1 MYSIAIHGGAGAVPS
16 DLFAKDQ
23 GAHYQ
28 ASLSSVLD
36 ASFAI
41 LERGGTS
48 LDAVTAA
55 VRALEDDPLFN
66 AGHGAALTREG
77 WAELDAAVMDGKDQR
92 AGAVASVRH
101 VKNPIE
107 LARRVMEK
115 SRHVLLVSVGAE
127 EFALEEGIPLV
138 PNLYFRTD
146 ERKQQLASEQ
156 RGRRVSDLMPAGTLD
171 AAAQSGSGSKLDSP
185 TAHAPIG
192 SQGTVG
198 AVALDKHGNLAAA
211 TSTGGMTNKRQG
223 RVGDSPII
231 GAGTYAK
238 NGVCAISATGHGE
251 YFIRAVAAYHIA
263 SAVEYRGLTLT
274 AAAREL
280 IHTRIPTL
288 GGSGG
293 IIAVS
298 ANGEIVMDFNTEG
311 MFRGARNS
319 AGHREVA
326 IKRAIS

>member
-1 MYSIAIHGGAGAVPS
+1 MHSIAIHGGAGGVPAEI
-16 DLFAKDQ
+16 FARDG
-23 GAHYQ
+23 GASYK
-28 ASLSSVLD
+28 ASLARVLD
-36 ASFAI
+36 ASFEI
-41 LERGGTS
+41 LEGGGSS

-55 VRALEDDPLFN
+55 VRSLEDNPLFN

-101 VKNPIE
+101 IRNPVD

-115 SRHVLLVSVGAE
+115 SRHVLLVSTGAE

-138 PNLYFRTD
+138 ANLYFRTE
-146 ERKQQLASEQ
+146 ERRFQLRSEQ
-156 RGRRVSDLMPAGTLD
+156 QGQSVSDLMPAP
-171 AAAQSGSGSKLDSP
+171 A
-185 TAHAPIG
+185 TALIG

-238 NGVCAISATGHGE
+238 NGVCAVSATGHGE
-251 YFIRAVAAYHIA
+251 YFIRAVAAHHIA
-263 SAVEYRGLTLT
+263 CGVEYRNLTLE
-274 AAAREL
+274 AAVRDL
-280 IHTRIPTL
+280 IHSRIPAL

-293 IIAVS
+293 VIAVGPR
-298 ANGEIVMDFNTEG
+298 GEIVMDFNTEG
-311 MFRGARNS
+311 MFRGARD
-319 AGHREVA
+319 ATGRREIAV
-326 IKRAIS
+326 RR

>member
-1 MYSIAIHGGAGAVPS
+1 MYSIAIHGGAGAVPA
-16 DLFAKDQ
+16 DLFARDA
-23 GAHYQ
+23 GARYR
-28 ASLSSVLD
+28 ASLSSVID
-36 ASFAI
+36 EAFAI

-48 LDAVTAA
+48 LDAVTHA

-101 VKNPIE
+101 VRNPVE

-115 SRHVLLVSVGAE
+115 SRHVLLVSSGAE

-138 PNLYFRTD
+138 PNTYFRTD

-156 RGRRVSDLMPAGTLD
+156 QGQRVSDLMPPEPRRD
-171 AAAQSGSGSKLDSP
+171 HAQR
-185 TAHAPIG
+185 TVG

-198 AVALDKHGNLAAA
+198 AVALDQHGNLAAA

-238 NGVCAISATGHGE
+238 NGVCAISATGQGE

-263 SAVEYRGLTLT
+263 SAVEYRALSLE
-274 AAAREL
+274 AAVREL
-280 IHTRIPTL
+280 IHSRIPAL
-288 GGSGG
+288 GGHGG
-293 IIAVS
+293 IIAIGS
-298 ANGEIVMDFNTEG
+298 RGEIVMDFNTEG
-311 MFRGARNS
+311 MFRAARDS
-319 AGHREVA
+319 AGRRDVA
-326 IKRAIS
+326 VLRAS

>member
-1 MYSIAIHGGAGAVPS
+1 MYSIAIHGGAGAIPAE
-16 DLFAKDQ
+16 LFSRDQ
-23 GAHYQ
+23 ASSYR
-28 ASLSSVLD
+28 ASLSTVLD
-36 ASFAI
+36 AGFAI

-48 LDAVTAA
+48 LDAVTCA

-101 VKNPIE
+101 VKNPVD

-115 SRHVLLVSVGAE
+115 SRHVLLVSTGAE

-138 PNLYFRTD
+138 PNTYFRTD

-156 RGRRVSDLMPAGTLD
+156 QGRRVSDLMPTGPA
-171 AAAQSGSGSKLDSP
+171 
-185 TAHAPIG
+185 
-192 SQGTVG
+192 GTVG
-198 AVALDKHGNLAAA
+198 AVAFDQHGNLAAA

-263 SAVEYRGLTLT
+263 SSVEYRGLSLE
-274 AAAREL
+274 AATREL
-280 IHTRIPTL
+280 IHARIPKL
-288 GGSGG
+288 GGNGG
-293 IIAVS
+293 IIALG
-298 ANGEIVMDFNTEG
+298 AHGEIVMDFNTEG
-311 MFRGARNS
+311 MFRAARDS
-319 AGHREVA
+319 TGRREVA
-326 IKRAIS
+326 VLRG